1 MHMERGIINLKCYN
15 VYMQRFRRILLLLLA
30 FFFITSLVR
39 GLLDYLDNQQFY
51 RDYRDAYEAEKKR
64 NIELQTQLVK
74 TEDIHE
80 FEKIVRDK
88 LNLHQPNEYI
98 IVIPEPT
105 PTVLTPT
112 PTPIPNHVQWIQ
124 VFSGK
129 N

>member
-1 MHMERGIINLKCYN
+1 
-15 VYMQRFRRILLLLLA
+15 MQRFRRILLLLLA

-39 GLLDYLDNQQFY
+39 GLLDYFDNQQFY
-51 RDYRDAYEAEKKR
+51 RDYRDAYEMEKKR
-64 NIELQTQLVK
+64 NIELQTELVK
-74 TEDIHE
+74 SQDIHE

-88 LNLHQPNEYI
+88 LNLQQPNEYI

-112 PTPIPNHVQWIQ
+112 PTPIPNPEQWLQ